1 MVEERGDLPQAAVD
15 TGACGGEVPADEKG
29 VVTEKIPHATV

>member
-1 MVEERGDLPQAAVD
+1 VD

-29 VVTEKIPHATV
+29 VVTEKIPHAICERCI